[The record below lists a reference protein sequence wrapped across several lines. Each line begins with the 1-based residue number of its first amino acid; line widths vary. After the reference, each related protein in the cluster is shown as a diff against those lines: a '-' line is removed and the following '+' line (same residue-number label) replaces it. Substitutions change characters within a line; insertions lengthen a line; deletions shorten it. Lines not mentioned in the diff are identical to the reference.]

1 MNDLEWVE
9 NLLASNP
16 KQRNSLKN
24 TILDGIKHYKAKW
37 RRRNSTGKDELDVG
51 YDLSKLN
58 PDGMDLH
65 KLLKSGDVEFIGF
78 CPDVAYIK
86 EKGPAK
92 HLEVPW
98 LHQFGTPALL
108 YKIKKYPALLIAAGN
123 IRFNASALSE
133 IDANNENNLL
143 SGITG

>member
-1 MNDLEWVE
+1 LDAGYE
-9 NLLASNP
+9 LA
-16 KQRNSLKN
+16 
-24 TILDGIKHYKAKW
+24 
-37 RRRNSTGKDELDVG
+37 
-51 YDLSKLN
+51 KLN
-58 PDGMDLH
+58 PTGVELH

-78 CPDVAYIK
+78 CPDVPYIK

-108 YKIKKYPALLIAAGN
+108 YKIKKYPALLITAGN
-123 IRFNASALSE
+123 IRYNASALSE